1 MGICVNCKFFSKLQ
15 DTLCEN
21 ENNAELDY
29 VTGRMTLAN
38 CYDKNKFGECRFFE
52 DIINEEPVQPEE
64 PGNQE
69 EPKGE

>member
-1 MGICVNCKFFSKLQ
+1 
-15 DTLCEN
+15 
-21 ENNAELDY
+21 
-29 VTGRMTLAN
+29 MTLAN